1 MSKHAATGRRKQTG
15 TQAGTRTG
23 TQTGTQTGTVLQRRA
38 GGAGGRHRARPA
50 RWAAFGRAVRR
61 AAFGRAVR
69 RAALGRA
76 VRRAALGRA
85 VRRAALGRAVR
96 RALSSRS
103 GRASV
108 LALSCGWAKAGGGV
122 QEVRRAL
129 GRLSAARVVRG
140 AVRGASAVPAVRHDL
155 GRLSAALR
163 RSAAR
168 VSCRVRE
175 LSIQWTVQ
183 AGTRAEAGMSTA
195 EYAVGTIAA
204 CGFAALLWKVV
215 TSAEVRSMLAALIQ
229 KALKLAA

>member
-15 TQAGTRTG
+15 TQAGTS
-23 TQTGTQTGTVLQRRA
+23 TGTVLQRRA

-50 RWAAFGRAVRR
+50 RWAALA
-61 AAFGRAVR
+61 
-69 RAALGRA
+69 
-76 VRRAALGRA
+76 
-85 VRRAALGRAVR
+85 RAVR

-103 GRASV
+103 GRVSV
-108 LALSCGWAKAGGGV
+108 FARSCRWAGSGGSQG
-122 QEVRRAL
+122 RRSSM
-129 GRLSAARVVRG
+129 RLIRG
-140 AVRGASAVPAVRHDL
+140 AVRVASVVQMVCHGPR
-155 GRLSAALR
+155 RSCAALR

-168 VSCRVRE
+168 ISCRAQE
-175 LSIQWTVQ
+175 LSIQWTVR